1 MVGRGCKLSS
11 VGGTG
16 SDRYRGWAQGSE
28 VHMLHSACKRH
39 RLTESYLGSQKL
51 EGRSALKKNARPINV
66 GIGDLLQ
73 FSWPLTA
80 LTSITHRIAGVA
92 LFVAF
97 GFALYALEQSL
108 GSAEGFA
115 QVQMMLAGPV
125 AKGILWI
132 SLAALIYHFVAGIK
146 HLLLDGSDAESLEV
160 GRAAAI
166 TTIAVSVLLIALM
179 SYWVI

>member
-1 MVGRGCKLSS
+1 
-11 VGGTG
+11 
-16 SDRYRGWAQGSE
+16 
-28 VHMLHSACKRH
+28 MLNPASKRH
-39 RLTESYLGSQKL
+39 RLTESYARSQKF
-51 EGRSALKKNARPINV
+51 EGRSALKKTTRPINV

-108 GSAEGFA
+108 DSPKGFEQM
-115 QVQMMLAGPV
+115 QVMLAGPI

-132 SLAALIYHFVAGIK
+132 SLAALIYHFIAGIK

-160 GRAAAI
+160 GRAAAM
-166 TTIAVSVLLIALM
+166 TTIAISVLLIALM
-179 SYWVI
+179 TQWVI

>member
-1 MVGRGCKLSS
+1 M
-11 VGGTG
+11 
-16 SDRYRGWAQGSE
+16 
-28 VHMLHSACKRH
+28 
-39 RLTESYLGSQKL
+39 
-51 EGRSALKKNARPINV
+51 
-66 GIGDLLQ
+66 
-73 FSWPLTA
+73 
-80 LTSITHRIAGVA
+80 
-92 LFVAF
+92 FVAF

-132 SLAALIYHFVAGIK
+132 GLAALIYHFVAGIK

-160 GRAAAI
+160 GRAAAM

>member
-1 MVGRGCKLSS
+1 
-11 VGGTG
+11 
-16 SDRYRGWAQGSE
+16 
-28 VHMLHSACKRH
+28 MLNPASKRH
-39 RLTESYLGSQKL
+39 RLSESYVGSQKL

-115 QVQMMLAGPV
+115 QVKMMLAGPV
-125 AKGILWI
+125 AKSAHAQSSKQTSPPLRILR
-132 SLAALIYHFVAGIK
+132 G
-146 HLLLDGSDAESLEV
+146 
-160 GRAAAI
+160 
-166 TTIAVSVLLIALM
+166 
-179 SYWVI
+179 